1 MSIQTF
7 KKMMTGSVILVSTVL
22 LTACASTSATTVS
35 EGHHSDSVRSSRK
48 SDVKVPT
55 RTSNVTTV
63 APATT
68 SFSSDQSSLAV
79 TGTSSSASETS
90 AVSDSDTTSSNV
102 STASTSSAQTSSVQ
116 SSVVPS
122 SSVQENSIQGS
133 SVQSGSV
140 QSSSVKGNA
149 TQTSLSKVASGTVA
163 TSGQQDSSRVANSQ
177 QVSQVTGNANGQSS
191 VSPVSKTSGETTQ
204 QPVSNSNSTTKGSVT
219 TATSANGV
227 LSNFRSQMGYNETN
241 GSRQYTVIN
250 NGNGTYQIDVRTQA
264 PDANISNLAG
274 VYTYTPANKEVT
286 TVFSGADAGNGGA
299 NTVNTPTTDNST
311 STTQSNH

>member
-55 RTSNVTTV
+55 RTSNVTMV
-63 APATT
+63 SPATT
-68 SFSSDQSSLAV
+68 SSSSDQSSLAV
-79 TGTSSSASETS
+79 TGTSSSASDTS
-90 AVSDSDTTSSNV
+90 AVSDSNTTSSNV
-102 STASTSSAQTSSVQ
+102 SVASTSSAQTSSVQ
-116 SSVVPS
+116 SGVVPS
-122 SSVQENSIQGS
+122 SSVQNS
-133 SVQSGSV
+133 SVQSNST

-163 TSGQQDSSRVANSQ
+163 TSGQQDSSSQ
-177 QVSQVTGNANGQSS
+177 QVSQVTGNVNGQSS
-191 VSPVSKTSGETTQ
+191 VSSTSKTNSETTQ
-204 QPVSNSNSTTKGSVT
+204 QSISSSNSSTKSSSTNVT
-219 TATSANGV
+219 STNGI

-241 GSRQYTVIN
+241 GSRQYTVIS

-264 PDANISNLAG
+264 PDANISNLSG

-286 TVFSGADAGNGGA
+286 TVFSGADAGNGEA

-311 STTQSNH
+311 SATQSNH